1 MKSKN
6 MSVHYLF
13 CAGRFIP
20 TDHSIEVKNPHSGEV
35 VSTTY
40 LAGKQELE
48 EAIDKAVKVRED
60 LKNLPSHK
68 RYRILKDIA
77 DKLEENKEQFALLI
91 AKEAAKPFKYALSET
106 NRAIQTFTVAA
117 EEAKRL
123 PKEYMS
129 LDWTPAGENKEGIV
143 KYFPVGPVTAIS
155 PFNFPLNLAVHKLAP
170 AIASGCPVVLKPATR
185 TPLATLELSKIIAQT
200 DLPAGAVSVLPMNR
214 ETGNMLVTDERFK
227 LLTFTGSPSVGWKMK
242 QSAGKKKV
250 LLELGGNAGVIVTE
264 SADINKAVDRC
275 VVGGFAYAGQVCIHT
290 QRIYVH
296 EEVFEEF
303 SKQFIEKV
311 EALRLGPPEE
321 QNTDITSMID
331 ETNAK
336 RVEEWVQE
344 SLDSGAKILAG
355 GERHGAYY
363 KPTVLTNTKSS
374 MKVCSMEVFGPVVT
388 LEKYSEFENA
398 VKELNNSRYGLQAG
412 VFTDSIYEMN
422 YSLNQIDVGGVII
435 NDVPTFRVDHMPY
448 GGVKDSGMG
457 REGIKYA
464 IAEMMEPKILVK
476 NTY

>member
-1 MKSKN
+1 

-13 CAGRFIP
+13 CGGRFIP
-20 TDHSIEVKNPHSGEV
+20 SDNTIEVKNPHSGEL

-40 LAGKQELE
+40 LAGKKEFD

-77 DKLEENKEQFALLI
+77 DKLTENKEQFALLI
-91 AKEAAKPFKYALSET
+91 AKEAAKPFRYALGET

-123 PKEYMS
+123 PKEYIS

-143 KYFPVGPVTAIS
+143 KYFPVGPVAAIS

-170 AIASGCPVVLKPATR
+170 AIASGCPVILKPATR

-200 DLPAGAVSVLPMNR
+200 DLPAGAVSVLPMSR
-214 ETGNMLVTDERFK
+214 ETGNRLVTDERFK

-242 QSAGKKKV
+242 QAAGKKKV
-250 LLELGGNAGVIVTE
+250 LLELGGNAGVIVTQ
-264 SADINKAVDRC
+264 SADINKAVERC

-303 SKQFIEKV
+303 SKKFIEKV
-311 EALRLGPPEE
+311 EGLRLGPPEE

-331 ETNAK
+331 ENNAK

-344 SLDSGAKILAG
+344 ARNSGAKILAG
-355 GERHGAYY
+355 GERHGAYF
-363 KPTVLTNTKSS
+363 KPTVLTNTQNS

-388 LEKYSEFENA
+388 LEKYTAFEKA
-398 VKELNNSRYGLQAG
+398 VDELNNSRYGLQAG
-412 VFTDSIYEMN
+412 VFTDSIHEMN

-464 IAEMMEPKILVK
+464 IAEMMEPKVLVK